1 MALDI
6 CTSGI
11 WNLQPVAITGC
22 PWLPYGCHMLPSQDQ
37 QISLLGRLRRVVS
50 SEVKSRSGRWAMWIT
65 VRSLLAIS
73 TIALFDTFWIYH
85 HLPSLTPPVPTSVTG
100 TRLTTYSLLRC
111 LLALLFCSRA
121 VEDRIANVRIV
132 DVDLQ
137 TVRPA
142 HHSIGKMGGTCR
154 SNWKKSTK
162 VGAKC
167 LLKLTHCWTVV
178 ALMSNAS
185 GVASFLSGT
194 VKSKS
199 CSSVKL

>member
-1 MALDI
+1 M
-6 CTSGI
+6 
-11 WNLQPVAITGC
+11 VATC
-22 PWLPYGCHMLPSQDQ
+22 CHPRTNKSHFW
-37 QISLLGRLRRVVS
+37 ILLGRLRRVVS
-50 SEVKSRSGRWAMWIT
+50 SEVKSRSGRWAMWIA

-121 VEDRIANVRIV
+121 VEDRIADVRIV

-142 HHSIGKMGGTCR
+142 HHSIGKIGGTRR

-162 VGAKC
+162 VGAIAKC